1 MPYPT
6 PEQERAHELANPKP
20 SHQPGDEVVLP
31 AMDPGN
37 DPKGWDRAS
46 IQLFTHPLH
55 PRPRLTQ
62 EDLILPRYADRLR
75 ALGDAAI
82 FAVCMIGLA
91 FFPLYLAYIVFPG
104 LSHWYWSSAL
114 GAGIFGGVWAYSR
127 MISTSPEDLLD
138 KHEAS

>member
-6 PEQERAHELANPKP
+6 PEQEHEHDLGAA
-20 SHQPGDEVVLP
+20 QPQRQRGDEVVLP
-31 AMDPGN
+31 AMDPGD

-62 EDLILPRYADRLR
+62 EDLLFPRHADRLR
-75 ALGDAAI
+75 ALGDAAV
-82 FAVCMIGLA
+82 FALCVIGLA

-104 LSHWYWSSAL
+104 LSHWYWSSAGIAGFL
-114 GAGIFGGVWAYSR
+114 GGLWAFAR
-127 MISTSPEDLLD
+127 MVSTSPEDLLD